1 MWMIDE
7 RSNEMKLLII
17 DDDEREII
25 AQLVRQITKKS
36 AQLEATQEKVYGKP
50 QSSLYQG
57 VTR

>member
-1 MWMIDE
+1 MWMIGE

-17 DDDEREII
+17 DDEREII

-50 QSSLYQG
+50 QSNLYQG

>member
-1 MWMIDE
+1 MWMIGE

-17 DDDEREII
+17 DDEREII